1 MALDHIAGN
10 RDPFG
15 TVHPCYQLI
24 ELTGPR
30 AGGSLRAGLE
40 EVLAGSMGRRGNP
53 YDNTM
58 MESFMKTLKVE
69 GVYPMAFETAEDVA
83 EQLPRYIDSY
93 NQRRLHSALGYL
105 SPKHF
110 EEKLSRKHVKK
121 AA

>member
-1 MALDHIAGN
+1 MAC
-10 RDPFG
+10 
-15 TVHPCYQLI
+15 V
-24 ELTGPR
+24 
-30 AGGSLRAGLE
+30 GSQEIVAATSRH
-40 EVLAGSMGRRGNP
+40 
-53 YDNTM
+53 NT
-58 MESFMKTLKVE
+58 SRNVD
-69 GVYPMAFETAEDVA
+69 PMAFETAEDVA